1 MGLIDSDM
9 HLKTR
14 RRLNRTVARI
24 SGNISLRSLL
34 VIPFVIQIFA
44 TVGIVG
50 YLSFKNGQKAVD
62 DLAQQL
68 MGEVAMRIEAN
79 LESYL
84 DIPFMVGRD
93 IQDVVALGL
102 LDIDDLDG
110 WEAYLWRKAKYYESI
125 AIISLANEEGEY
137 RSTARTQTGKL
148 QVGMAGE
155 ATNFDL
161 YRYDSLDS
169 IDTGPPAAIDPNYD
183 PRQRPWYQVAMAAG
197 EPVWSKIYT
206 RFEPPPILQI
216 SASQPIYP
224 PGNSTEPEGVMSIVV
239 GLSYIGNFLGDF
251 QMGKTGQA
259 FIVDRRG
266 LLVASST
273 DEPLFRQE
281 SDRVVRQSAPQS
293 EDVLTREI
301 SAYLKDK
308 FSRFDRI
315 DEPRQLKIPVRS
327 QMHYVKLLPFEDD
340 RGLEW
345 TIVVVIPEADFMEEI
360 RTNTRITVA
369 LCLVALGV
377 AIAIGWV
384 TGGWIAR
391 PVAALAQ
398 VADALSRG
406 NWDRQVG
413 RSCTRELRTL
423 ARAFNQMRGQ
433 LRRSYHQLQD
443 YSHSLEQKVAER
455 TRELEQKVEIAE
467 AAVRERRVAEIAL
480 RDSERKF
487 STAFHSAPHPITLSR
502 FRDGIHLEV
511 NESFCRVTG
520 YDVGDIVGRTVVEI
534 NLWVHPEQR
543 SQMLEIM
550 ARDRKVRNFEL
561 EFRTQSGEIR
571 TGLLSADLI
580 NLNGEE
586 CLLTSSN
593 DITERRRAEVALR
606 RQFERERLLRQITEE
621 LRSSLDSRHIFQ
633 IAADR
638 ISQTFAVDR
647 CTIYTY
653 LSSPEPQIEAVAE
666 YRKPG
671 YPPMLNLQH
680 PLGDHPYTRRVLSQD
695 LAIATEDIRAEP
707 LLEGAIDFCE
717 HFQIKSLL
725 TIRTS
730 YRGQPNGAIYLSQC
744 GRVRAWTDE
753 EIDLLESVAAKMG
766 IALAQAR
773 LLEREKQQSL
783 KLAAQN
789 VALEEARRAADAAN
803 RAKSTFLANMSHE
816 LRTPLNAILG
826 FSQLMAHNP
835 AFAAGSQEL
844 EIINRSG
851 EHLLELI
858 NDILDLSK
866 IEAGKITLE
875 RHPFDLHRLL
885 DTLEE
890 LFKLRAK
897 TRGIWLRCDWAK
909 PTGKADRAP
918 DLPRYVLGDEKKLR
932 QVLINL
938 LGNAVKFTADG
949 GVTLR
954 ADFRSGIPDANGVM
968 LEFAVEDTGPGI
980 APEEIETLFDAFVQ
994 TEMGRE
1000 AQQGTGLGLSISR
1013 KFVELMGGEIR
1024 VSSTVGRGSRF
1035 SFEIPADLVAGGA
1048 IATPTVPRR
1057 PIAIASE
1064 DGEEY
1069 RILVVDEVPENR
1081 LLVRRLL
1088 EPLGFR
1094 VFEAENGLEA
1104 IGVWEQY
1111 APQLIWMDMRMPV
1124 MDGYEATRRIRSQ
1137 PSGNDVKIIALTASA
1152 LQEQEDDIRKAGCD
1166 DILRKP
1172 FQAIAL
1178 FEKMATH
1185 LGIRYRYAPE
1195 TPSPTASPPTVRTL
1209 TPEALQVM
1217 PPDWLRRL
1225 YEAAIR
1231 GDDARVLELIA
1242 EIPASEADLAAI
1254 LTQLVDDFRL
1264 DTIDDM
1270 VKTLI

>member
-1 MGLIDSDM
+1 M
-9 HLKTR
+9 HLKSR
-14 RRLNRTVARI
+14 HLLSRIVARI
-24 SGNISLRSLL
+24 SGNISLRNLL
-34 VIPFVIQIFA
+34 VIPFAIQIFS

-62 DLAQQL
+62 DLARQL
-68 MGEVAMRIEAN
+68 MREVAMRIEAN

-84 DIPFMVGRD
+84 DIPFLVGRD
-93 IQDVVALGL
+93 IQDAVALGL
-102 LDIDDLDG
+102 LEIENLDG
-110 WEAYLWRKAKYYESI
+110 WEEYLWRKAEFFESI
-125 AIISLANEEGEY
+125 SIISLANQEGEY
-137 RSTARTQTGKL
+137 RSTARTKTGKL
-148 QVGMAGE
+148 QVGIAGK

-161 YRYDSLDS
+161 YRYDSLAAFEGGVPD
-169 IDTGPPAAIDPNYD
+169 AIDPNYD
-183 PRQRPWYQVAMAAG
+183 PRQRPWYRVAIADGQA
-197 EPVWSKIYT
+197 VWSKIYT
-206 RFEPPPILQI
+206 RFESPPILQI
-216 SASQPIYP
+216 SASQPLYAP
-224 PGNSTEPEGVMSIVV
+224 DNSADPEGVMSIVI
-239 GLSYIGNFLGDF
+239 GLSHISQFLRDF
-251 QMGKTGQA
+251 QIGKTGQA
-259 FIVDRRG
+259 FIIDPEG
-266 LLVASST
+266 LLVATST
-273 DEPLFRQE
+273 SEPLFLEKNDRIIRQI
-281 SDRVVRQSAPQS
+281 ALQS

-301 SAYLKDK
+301 SEYLKEK
-308 FSRFDRI
+308 FGRFDRI
-315 DEPRQLKIPVRS
+315 ENPRQLKIPVRS
-327 QMHYVKLLPFEDD
+327 QMHYVKLLPFEDE

-345 TIVVVIPEADFMEEI
+345 TIAVVIPEADFMEQI
-360 RTNTRITVA
+360 QINTRITVA
-369 LCLVALGV
+369 LCLIALGV

-384 TGGWIAR
+384 TGGWITR
-391 PVAALAQ
+391 PVADLGQAA
-398 VADALSRG
+398 AALSAG
-406 NWDRQVG
+406 DWDRKVG
-413 RSCTRELRTL
+413 RSCTRELQTL

-443 YSHSLEQKVAER
+443 YSHSLEEKVAER

-467 AAVRERRVAEIAL
+467 AAVRERRQAEIAL
-480 RDSERKF
+480 RDSEQKF

-520 YDVGDIVGRTVVEI
+520 YEVRDIIGRTVVEI

-550 ARDRKVRNFEL
+550 ARDRKIRNFEL
-561 EFRTQSGEIR
+561 EFRTKSGEIR

-580 NLNGEE
+580 HLNGEE

-633 IAADR
+633 IAANR
-638 ISQTFAVDR
+638 IGQTFAVDR

-666 YRKPG
+666 YLQPG

-680 PLGDHPYTRRVLSQD
+680 PLGDHPYTRRVLSRD
-695 LAIATEDIRAEP
+695 VAIATEDIRTEP
-707 LLEGAIDFCE
+707 LLEGAIDFCNY
-717 HFQIKSLL
+717 FQIKSLL

-730 YRGQPNGAIYLSQC
+730 YRGKPNGAIYLSQC
-744 GRVRAWTDE
+744 RRVRTWSDE

-789 VALEEARRAADAAN
+789 VALEEARRAADTAN

-826 FSQLMAHNP
+826 FSQIMAHNP

-866 IEAGKITLE
+866 IEAGKITVE

-897 TRGIWLRCDWAK
+897 SRGIWLRCDWAK

-918 DLPRYVLGDEKKLR
+918 DLPRYILGDEKKLR

-954 ADFRSGIPDANGVM
+954 ADFRAGIPGSNAVM

-994 TEMGRE
+994 TDMGRD
-1000 AQQGTGLGLSISR
+1000 AQQGTGLGLSISH

-1024 VSSTVGRGSRF
+1024 VSSQVGRGSRF
-1035 SFEIPADLVAGGA
+1035 GFEIPADLATGEA
-1048 IATPTVPRR
+1048 IAVSSVPRR

-1064 DGEEY
+1064 GETEY
-1069 RILVVDEVPENR
+1069 RVLVVDEVPENR
-1081 LLVRRLL
+1081 LLVRCLL
-1088 EPLGFR
+1088 KPLGFR

-1104 IGVWEQY
+1104 IRVWERH

-1124 MDGYEATRRIRSQ
+1124 MDGYEATRQIRSH
-1137 PSGNDVKIIALTASA
+1137 PSGEGVKIIALTASA
-1152 LQEQEDDIRKAGCD
+1152 LQEQEDDIRRAGCD

-1178 FEKMATH
+1178 FEKMAVH
-1185 LGIRYRYAPE
+1185 LGIRYRYAAE
-1195 TPSPTASPPTVRTL
+1195 TPSPTVSPAIARTL
-1209 TPEALQVM
+1209 TPAALQVM

-1242 EIPASEADLAAI
+1242 EIPASEAELAAI

-1264 DTIDDM
+1264 DTIDDI